1 MIRFE
6 ARQDGSGRWRLV
18 SRTRAGADVLAHE
31 AGTPDLLPWRQAV
44 EWLRR
49 GGGEVEVVGTPVEH
63 FHWVL
68 HAADGTV
75 VAESPAV
82 HRDPAVCRIAF
93 TNAERAAR
101 TVFGGLREPQASGGR
116 LTRHPARLS

>member
-6 ARQDGSGRWRLV
+6 VRQDGTGRWRLV
-18 SRTRAGADVLAHE
+18 NRTPSGADVLARE
-31 AGTPDLLPWRQAV
+31 AGARDRLPWRQAV

-49 GGGEVEVVGTPVEH
+49 GGGEVEIIGTPAEH
-63 FHWVL
+63 FRWVL

-82 HRDPAVCRIAF
+82 HRDPAVCRVAYS
-93 TNAERAAR
+93 NAERAAR
-101 TVFGGLREPQASGGR
+101 TVFGGLREPTAGAGG
-116 LTRHPARLS
+116 

>member
-6 ARQDGSGRWRLV
+6 VRRDGSGRWRLV
-18 SRTRAGADVLAHE
+18 NRKPSGADVLAHE
-31 AGTPDLLPWRQAV
+31 ARTTDRPPWRQAV
-44 EWLRR
+44 EWLREGR
-49 GGGEVEVVGTPVEH
+49 GEVEVIGTPVEH
-63 FHWVL
+63 FHWIL

-82 HRDPAVCRIAF
+82 YRDPAVCRIAF

-101 TVFGGLREPQASGGR
+101 TVFGGLREP
-116 LTRHPARLS
+116 PAGAAR